1 MQLGGSMD
9 KTQFT
14 PLLSQDLC
22 PFDSVKWEGLKG
34 RWNCSDQELYHCLP
48 NQYNKHG
55 QICVKPNW
63 VLKNYCPIYNTAAAK
78 IDLIPCDSQYGACS
92 DNDYKSNLVYMYS
105 GCLNNTKILKEK
117 TTDTP
122 PIESIAFPLHFMI
135 IIVVATSLLLLL
147 AGSIF
152 FYCTRRK
159 AKNYETGYEVVPLLG
174 QSEIPTGFQKTHDYL
189 KNRVFSTSKFY
200 EHAIGALDIYR
211 CITIVGPPGCG
222 KTLTAL
228 QLAFRKCG
236 RGIKSQLYFCQTL
249 EEVLTTAREDND
261 AYIIVDEFL
270 DKYFYYPSTLCEAIK
285 SLDVI
290 YNELIKGKKIHLII
304 TVQED
309 KWSRFRKSLKGCRL
323 FNQPY
328 LLTINSKTF
337 SEMELQN
344 MVRCHFNHFD
354 IEESYGSN
362 NDLVEDRK
370 AVNYKDI
377 SANQAEDIGKEETDP
392 LVKKMTVVDKGQIE
406 TPAKQA
412 EDSGKE
418 ETGHLLKKKTF
429 VEKGTIGII
438 AKTIKDEKEFSFPVV
453 VDLICTNKRLM
464 MALNRILDDGLAT
477 ILKYFFDTWSN
488 DKDIKEKRSF
498 CIIVLAAL
506 LGGEISQRDLSGHV
520 TGPVFNRICSK
531 FKCLSDENKTT
542 ENETE
547 RKTKR
552 NSNECDE
559 LQRDKE
565 LFTTNLRLKSCL
577 FRISRGQDD
586 PLFVFQHSSLLR
598 YVLLYVQKTKGE
610 DFLIENATMKVLL
623 NYCWLEVGIIDKF
636 LPGKEKTTHES
647 PIGSVIVSTSAI
659 KLLARRIFSEVK
671 DGYRIPD
678 WEKHVFMN
686 RKIFFDLW
694 GKCTKAIQMQE
705 SGVNNEFASNAE
717 KTCLQLNEN

>member
-1 MQLGGSMD
+1 M
-9 KTQFT
+9 
-14 PLLSQDLC
+14 
-22 PFDSVKWEGLKG
+22 
-34 RWNCSDQELYHCLP
+34 
-48 NQYNKHG
+48 
-55 QICVKPNW
+55 
-63 VLKNYCPIYNTAAAK
+63 
-78 IDLIPCDSQYGACS
+78 
-92 DNDYKSNLVYMYS
+92 
-105 GCLNNTKILKEK
+105 
-117 TTDTP
+117 
-122 PIESIAFPLHFMI
+122 
-135 IIVVATSLLLLL
+135 
-147 AGSIF
+147 
-152 FYCTRRK
+152 
-159 AKNYETGYEVVPLLG
+159 
-174 QSEIPTGFQKTHDYL
+174 
-189 KNRVFSTSKFY
+189 FSTSKFY

-236 RGIKSQLYFCQTL
+236 RGLKSQLYFCQTL
-249 EEVLTTAREDND
+249 EEVLTTARDDND

-270 DKYFYYPSTLCEAIK
+270 DKYFYYPSTLCEAIE

-290 YNELIKGKKIHLII
+290 YNELIIGKKIHLII

-309 KWSRFRKSLKGCRL
+309 KWSRFRKSLEGCRL

-354 IEESYGSN
+354 IEESCGSN
-362 NDLVEDRK
+362 NDLVADRK
-370 AVNYKDI
+370 AVNYKDQIDI
-377 SANQAEDIGKEETDP
+377 SAN
-392 LVKKMTVVDKGQIE
+392 
-406 TPAKQA
+406 QA

-429 VEKGTIGII
+429 VEKGTIGIL

-477 ILKYFFDTWSN
+477 ILKFFFDTWSN
-488 DKDIKEKRSF
+488 DKDIKENRSF

-520 TGPVFNRICSK
+520 TGPVFNRICSE
-531 FKCLSDENKTT
+531 FKCLSDENKTI

-552 NSNECDE
+552 NYNECDE

-623 NYCWLEVGIIDKF
+623 NYCWLEVGIIDQF

-647 PIGSVIVSTSAI
+647 PIGSVIISTSAI
-659 KLLARRIFSEVK
+659 KLLARRIFQK
-671 DGYRIPD
+671 
-678 WEKHVFMN
+678 
-686 RKIFFDLW
+686 
-694 GKCTKAIQMQE
+694 
-705 SGVNNEFASNAE
+705 
-717 KTCLQLNEN
+717 